1 MCRKFVISLAA
12 MLGLVSVAAAQSLTV
27 TGSVTDPEG
36 YPLVGATV
44 LVKGTANGTVT
55 NSEGRFEF
63 NVPVNSSGIRNDV
76 QVGLYRLCRTDKR

>member
-12 MLGLVSVAAAQSLTV
+12 MLGFVSVAAAQSLTV

-36 YPLVGATV
+36 YPLEGATV
-44 LVKGTANGTVT
+44 LVKGTTTGTVT

-63 NVPVNSSGIRNDV
+63 NVPVNSILVASYLGYLSR
-76 QVGLYRLCRTDKR
+76 RSR